1 MPSDDRDAF
10 MASLREALKQLLCM
24 LQAAHIGKVP
34 NLQVGEFAA
43 AALGVLTSWDDVS
56 LMWHRRTPNGS
67 GQ

>member
-1 MPSDDRDAF
+1 
-10 MASLREALKQLLCM
+10 
-24 LQAAHIGKVP
+24 VP
-34 NLQVGEFAA
+34 NLQVGEVAA

>member
-1 MPSDDRDAF
+1 M

-34 NLQVGEFAA
+34 NLQVGEVAA
-43 AALGVLTSWDDVS
+43 AALGVFTSWDDVS
-56 LMWHRRTPNGS
+56 LMWHRRTLNGS